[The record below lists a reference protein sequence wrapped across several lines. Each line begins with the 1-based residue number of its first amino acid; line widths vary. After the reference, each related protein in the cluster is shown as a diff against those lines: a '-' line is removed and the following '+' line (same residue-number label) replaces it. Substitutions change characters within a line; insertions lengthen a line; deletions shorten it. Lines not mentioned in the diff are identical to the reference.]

1 MRYADDFIVLHTDKQ
16 IVESAK
22 TFIKDFLKSM
32 SLEIH
37 ESNTRITHTYL
48 SVNAQR
54 PGFKFLGF
62 WIKNYSVG
70 KTERENRNVITI
82 VERLNPIIRG

>member
-1 MRYADDFIVLHTDKQ
+1 
-16 IVESAK
+16 
-22 TFIKDFLKSM
+22 M

-37 ESNTRITHTYL
+37 EGKTRITHTYF

-62 WIKNYSVG
+62 WIRNYLVG
-70 KTERENRNVITI
+70 KTKRGKRGKEYKTFIRPHPQNISDVLRKVKKILRENRNVITI